1 MERSLLASNYL
12 SSRQVAIGKRAL
24 GGPAALAIPAL
35 VLLLLVTVLPLTWL
49 FAISILDPV
58 PGFGNY
64 IDLLSRA
71 GFQRAFLRTLK
82 MATIVTAVTLV
93 FGYPYAYAMTIA
105 GRKTWLV
112 LTLLVLL
119 PLWTSLMARSFAWV
133 ILLSDNG
140 VINNGLD
147 ALGLGRLPL
156 IRTEIGVTIG
166 MAQLLLPFMVLPLY
180 NSMIGVDRRL
190 VLAAQSLGASRLTA
204 LRSVYLPLTLPG
216 IVGGATIVFIMSLGF
231 YVTPM
236 LLGSPREAMIAPY
249 IGVQVNRL
257 LAFNM
262 AGAGSFILAFAVAV
276 ILIFTARFLNSGNM
290 IGGYGGE
297 TGGASARRLPWSL
310 RLHCTVV
317 GFILFLP
324 VPVVIL
330 LAFAGRP
337 SFEFPPSEYSLRYF
351 VHFFTDPVWSGSLRN
366 SLLIGVCSAAL
377 ATAVGSAAAYG
388 LTRSSS
394 RWCQAIYALL
404 LTPIVLPGI
413 VGAIAAYVFFLRLN
427 LSETFIGLVLA
438 HSVLGLP
445 FVLITVSSVL
455 KTFDRR
461 LEMAA
466 ASLGASVPETIRTVT
481 LPLILP
487 GVITGMVFA
496 FVTSFDEI
504 VYTLFL
510 QGPDT
515 RTLPVQMYLS
525 VTAEVDPTIAAA
537 STVVVLVTTVLFC
550 STYLLRRSR

>member
-1 MERSLLASNYL
+1 MEQSLVGAGDWSRRRTRWKTRLTAGREVLAL
-12 SSRQVAIGKRAL
+12 
-24 GGPAALAIPAL
+24 PAFL
-35 VLLLLVTVLPLTWL
+35 LLLLVTILPLGWL
-49 FAISILDPV
+49 LFTSLTDPM

-64 IDLLSRA
+64 AELLSRA

-82 MATIVTAVTLV
+82 MATIVTGVTLLL
-93 FGYPYAYAMTIA
+93 GYPYAYAMTLA
-105 GRKTWLV
+105 GRRTWLL
-112 LTLLVLL
+112 LTILVLL
-119 PLWTSLMARSFAWV
+119 PLWTSLMARTFAWV

-140 VINNGLD
+140 VINNMLN
-147 ALGLGRLPL
+147 ALGLERLPL
-156 IRTEIGVTIG
+156 IRTELGVTIG
-166 MAQLLLPFMVLPLY
+166 MTQLLLPFMVLPLY

-190 VLAAQSLGASRLTA
+190 VLAAESLGASRLTA

-216 IVGGATIVFIMSLGF
+216 IIGGATIVFIMSLGF

-257 LAFNM
+257 LAFNL
-262 AGAGSFILAFAVAV
+262 AGAGSFILAFAVAI
-276 ILIFTARFLNSGNM
+276 ILVLTARFLSSGNM
-290 IGGYGGE
+290 IGGYGAE
-297 TGGASARRLPWSL
+297 TGARAGQKLPWPL
-310 RLHCTVV
+310 RLHATLV
-317 GFILFLP
+317 GLILFLP
-324 VPVVIL
+324 VPVVTL
-330 LAFAGRP
+330 LAFTGRP

-351 VHFFTDPVWSGSLRN
+351 IHFFTDPVWSASLRN
-366 SLLIGVCSAAL
+366 SLFIGICSATL
-377 ATAVGSAAAYG
+377 AAVFGSAAAYG
-388 LTRSSS
+388 LTRSTS
-394 RWCQAIYALL
+394 RWCQAAYAVL

-413 VGAIAAYVFFLRLN
+413 VGAVAAYVFFLRLN
-427 LSETFIGLVLA
+427 LSETFTGLILA
-438 HSVLGLP
+438 HAVLGLP

-455 KTFDRR
+455 KSFDTR

-466 ASLGASVPETIRTVT
+466 SSLGASSAETIRTVT

-537 STVVVLVTTVLFC
+537 STVVVFVTTALFC
-550 STYLLRRSR
+550 STYFLRRSQ